1 MIIYKCQL
9 ALPAESSENSGIV
22 SSAGV
27 ISNRL
32 PLTQNK
38 STLPFNIE

>member
-9 ALPAESSENSGIV
+9 ELPARSSVNSGI
-22 SSAGV
+22 AKPAAA
-27 ISNRL
+27 IFNRL